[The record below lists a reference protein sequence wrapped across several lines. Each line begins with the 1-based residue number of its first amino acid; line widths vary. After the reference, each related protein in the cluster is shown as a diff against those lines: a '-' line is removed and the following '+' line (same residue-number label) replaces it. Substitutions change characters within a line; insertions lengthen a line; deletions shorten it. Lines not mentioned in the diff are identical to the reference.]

1 MANKMVFINLPVTDI
16 KRATSF
22 YEALGFVKNEEFS
35 NETSSGMVWSESI
48 WLMLL
53 EHAFYQQFLNGRSIA
68 DTKKTNGALIA
79 FSFDT
84 PEEAKNFA
92 KIAEENGGQSFQVD
106 MGIPEDMMVGYE
118 IVDPDGNQIE
128 SAWMKGY
135 QQSARLNKKE
145 KNGSVGSSLK
155 KLGFCANFLRAAFS

>member
-48 WLMLL
+48 WIMLL
-53 EHAFYQQFLNGRSIA
+53 EHEFYQQFLNGRRIG
-68 DTKKTNGALIA
+68 DTKNTSSALIA

-84 PEEAKNFA
+84 PEEAK
-92 KIAEENGGQSFQVD
+92 KS
-106 MGIPEDMMVGYE
+106 
-118 IVDPDGNQIE
+118 
-128 SAWMKGY
+128 
-135 QQSARLNKKE
+135 
-145 KNGSVGSSLK
+145 GSVCSSFK
-155 KLGFCANFLRAAFS
+155 KLGFCANFLRAVFFDGILEFCKIDQSPLSKC

>member
-1 MANKMVFINLPVTDI
+1 MANKMVFVNLPVTDI

-48 WLMLL
+48 WVMLL
-53 EHAFYQQFLNGRSIA
+53 EHEFYQQFLNGRRIA
-68 DTKKTNGALIA
+68 DTKNTSGALIA

-118 IVDPDGNQIE
+118 IVDPDGNQLE
-128 SAWMKGY
+128 SAWMNGY
-135 QQSARLNKKE
+135 
-145 KNGSVGSSLK
+145 
-155 KLGFCANFLRAAFS
+155 